1 MSSEAASSLVMATVL
16 WAIAVVAVLGGPAKP
31 PSEVWLVTASD
42 KVASHPTLVRAS
54 GTRFVTGTRGSQ
66 EASAKPGRTAL

>member
-1 MSSEAASSLVMATVL
+1 MSSEAASGVVIATAL
-16 WAIAVVAVLGGPAKP
+16 WVIAIVAVVGGPTKP

-54 GTRFVTGTRGSQ
+54 GRRFATGSKGNQ
-66 EASAKPGRTAL
+66 EASATRGNPAL